1 MLFESKIYLV
11 ATLPNIVQVLSVLLS
26 ILAGWWWQVTDD
38 WSWTMLDLPGIQRI
52 YQTLTSLSIPP
63 TPRELLQSI
72 DFYFYE
78 EFFSYHKTIPYM
90 GFQFFVPFLMWKD
103 CNSLDIP
110 RRGELSCEEDNSFF
124 TGQIRGDINKP
135 ERRPIKTD
143 IKKRT
148 PLTGSTSKQ
157 LSASAFHTSDSLWEE
172 GKDKDSG

>member
-1 MLFESKIYLV
+1 MSW
-11 ATLPNIVQVLSVLLS
+11 ATQYK
-26 ILAGWWWQVTDD
+26 T
-38 WSWTMLDLPGIQRI
+38 GIQRI
-52 YQTLTSLSIPP
+52 YQTLALLSISH
-63 TPRELLQSI
+63 TFYSPRI
-72 DFYFYE
+72 TIYWFYFYE
-78 EFFSYHKTIPYM
+78 GFFSYHKIIPYM
-90 GFQFFVPFLMWKD
+90 DFQFFVPFLMWKD

-172 GKDKDSG
+172 GKDKNSE